1 MNAIPWFADLHGLDT
16 GDKVVVFGG
25 VAIAA
30 AVAGFIIDFIMR
42 DAAFGPFLN
51 AFLVLAGVLGGIYL
65 RYRFFLPHG
74 SDDLLY
80 TIGGAIVGAAGLF
93 LVLGLAKSRLA

>member
-1 MNAIPWFADLHGLDT
+1 MNAIPWFADLQSLET

-30 AVAGFIIDFIMR
+30 AVTGFIIDFIMR
-42 DAAFGPFLN
+42 DVAFGPFFN
-51 AFLVLAGVLGGIYL
+51 AFLALAGVLGGIYL
-65 RYRFFLPHG
+65 RYRIFLPHG
-74 SDDLLY
+74 SDDLFY
-80 TIGGAIVGAAGLF
+80 TIGCAIAGAAALF